1 MKRRDFLRF
10 GAAAAGAP
18 AVLPLLDLTE
28 DGRARL
34 GSRDGERAAD
44 LIRISSNENPLG
56 ISERAKQAI
65 VDGFGRAN
73 RYPGAS
79 NSSLARAVA
88 RRHGVAPES
97 VVLGAGSTEV
107 VRMAVQA
114 WTANRDRVRV
124 VVADPTFEDVYRYSH
139 VFDGVEIVRVP
150 LLKGSW
156 AHDLDAMKR
165 EADRDPDGALV
176 YVCNPNNPTG
186 TLTATDDVK
195 AWIESAP
202 QHNFLVD
209 EAYYEFVDHPAYETL
224 DTWAMDHPNT
234 VVTRTFSKVFG
245 MAGIRVGYALAA
257 PATAEA
263 IDAFATS
270 TNPNHLGAVA
280 AEASLKDEA
289 FMQESLDTNA
299 RARQIVYDT
308 LDELGLSYMESH
320 TNFVMHEIK
329 GDVTR
334 YRARMEEAGL
344 YVGRPF
350 PPFRNRNRVSMG
362 TPEQMRTWADALRG
376 FRQKGWV

>member
-18 AVLPLLDLTE
+18 AVLPLLDLTGGE
-28 DGRARL
+28 RTRL
-34 GSRDGERAAD
+34 GIPGEEGAAD

-56 ISERAKQAI
+56 ISEMAKQAI

-73 RYPGAS
+73 RYPGQS
-79 NSSLARAVA
+79 NGSLARAVA
-88 RRHGVAPES
+88 DRHGLSPEN

-124 VVADPTFEDVYRYSH
+124 VVADPTFEDVDRYSR
-139 VFDGVEIVRVP
+139 VFDGVELVRVP
-150 LLKGSW
+150 LLEGNW

-176 YVCNPNNPTG
+176 YICNPNNPTG
-186 TLTATDDVK
+186 TLTATADVK

-202 QHNFLVD
+202 RHKFLVD
-209 EAYYEFVDHPAYETL
+209 EAYYEFVDHPDYETL
-224 DTWAMDHPNT
+224 DRWAMDHPNT

-257 PATAEA
+257 PATASA

-280 AEASLKDEA
+280 AEASLKDEE
-289 FMQESLDTNA
+289 FMRRSLETNA
-299 RARQIVYDT
+299 RAQRVVYDT
-308 LDELGLSYMESH
+308 LDELGLSYMDSH

-329 GDVTR
+329 GDVSR
-334 YRARMEEAGL
+334 YRARMEQAGL
-344 YVGRPF
+344 RVGRPF

-362 TPEQMRTWADALRG
+362 TPEQMQRWAEALRD
-376 FRQKGWV
+376 FRSQGWV

>member
-10 GAAAAGAP
+10 GAVAAGSP

-28 DGRARL
+28 GRPRLESRGRAT
-34 GSRDGERAAD
+34 D

-56 ISERAKQAI
+56 ISEKAKQAI

-79 NSSLARAVA
+79 NSSLARALA
-88 RRHGVAPES
+88 RRHGLSAEN

-107 VRMAVQA
+107 LRMAVQA

-150 LLKGSW
+150 LLEGSW

-165 EADRDPDGALV
+165 EADRDSRGALV
-176 YVCNPNNPTG
+176 YICNPNNPTG
-186 TLTATDDVK
+186 TLTSTADVK

-202 QHNFLVD
+202 RHNFLVD
-209 EAYYEFVDHPAYETL
+209 EAYYEFVDHPEYETL
-224 DTWAMDHPNT
+224 DRWAMDHPNT

-257 PATAEA
+257 PATASK

-280 AEASLKDEA
+280 AEASLGDEA
-289 FMQESLDTNA
+289 FMERSLETNA
-299 RARQIVYDT
+299 RSRTIVYDT
-308 LDELGLSYMESH
+308 LDELGLEYMDSH
-320 TNFVMHEIK
+320 TNFVMHRIE
-329 GDVTR
+329 GDVEQ
-334 YRARMEEAGL
+334 YRARMQEAGIR
-344 YVGRPF
+344 VGRPF
-350 PPFRNRNRVSMG
+350 PPFRTHNRVSMG
-362 TPEQMRTWADALRG
+362 TPEEMQVWADAIRS
-376 FRQKGWV
+376 FRSKGWI